1 MVRMIFLAAGLPLGF
16 VFGFIVAADL
26 TTQEL
31 TKEHAAAME
40 DRLEIEQM
48 NIEMVTQSITEEASQ
63 EANDAMLQRLF
74 RTCAAGSGKFVIKD
88 ATTGLDFYFTCK
100 EVLMN
105 QS

>member
-1 MVRMIFLAAGLPLGF
+1 MVRMIFVAAGLPLGF

-31 TKEHAAAME
+31 TKEHAVAME

-48 NIEMVTQSITEEASQ
+48 NIEMVTQSITEEAQ
-63 EANDAMLQRLF
+63 AEANDVMLQRLY
-74 RTCAAGSGKFVIKD
+74 RTCATGSGKFVIQD

>member
-1 MVRMIFLAAGLPLGF
+1 MVRMIFVAAGLPLGF

-26 TTQEL
+26 TRQEL
-31 TKEHAAAME
+31 TKEHAALME

-48 NIEMVTQSITEEASQ
+48 NIEMVTAEASQ
-63 EANDAMLQRLF
+63 EANDAMLQKLF
-74 RTCAAGSGKFVIKD
+74 RTCVGGSRKFVIKD

>member
-1 MVRMIFLAAGLPLGF
+1 MVRMIFVAAGLPLGF

-26 TTQEL
+26 TKQEL
-31 TKEHAAAME
+31 TKKHAAVME
-40 DRLEIEQM
+40 DRRQIEEM
-48 NIEMVTQSITEEASQ
+48 NIEMVTKSITEEAAQ
-63 EANDAMLQRLF
+63 EANDAMLQKLY
-74 RTCAAGSGKFVIKD
+74 RTCVGGSRKFVIKD

>member
-1 MVRMIFLAAGLPLGF
+1 MVRMIFVAAGLPLGF

-26 TTQEL
+26 TRQEL
-31 TKEHAAAME
+31 TKEHAALME

-48 NIEMVTQSITEEASQ
+48 NIEMVTAEASQ
-63 EANDAMLQRLF
+63 EANDAMLQKLY
-74 RTCAAGSGKFVIKD
+74 RTCVGGSRKFVIKD

>member
-1 MVRMIFLAAGLPLGF
+1 MVRMIFVAAGLPLGF

-26 TTQEL
+26 TRQEL
-31 TKEHAAAME
+31 TKEHAAVME

-48 NIEMVTQSITEEASQ
+48 NIEMVTAEVSQ
-63 EANDAMLQRLF
+63 EANDAMLKKLF
-74 RTCAAGSGKFVIKD
+74 RTCAGGSRKFVIKD

>member
-1 MVRMIFLAAGLPLGF
+1 MVRMIFVAAGLPLGL
-16 VFGFIVAADL
+16 VLGFIIGADL
-26 TTQEL
+26 TTEEL

-48 NIEMVTQSITEEASQ
+48 NIEMVTQSITEEAQ
-63 EANDAMLQRLF
+63 AEANDAMLHKLF
-74 RTCAAGSGKFVIKD
+74 RTCATGSGKFVIKD

>member
-1 MVRMIFLAAGLPLGF
+1 MVRMIFVAAGLPLGF

-26 TTQEL
+26 TRQEL

-48 NIEMVTQSITEEASQ
+48 NIEMVTAEASQ
-63 EANDAMLQRLF
+63 EANDAMLQKLY
-74 RTCAAGSGKFVIKD
+74 RTCVGGSRKFVIKD